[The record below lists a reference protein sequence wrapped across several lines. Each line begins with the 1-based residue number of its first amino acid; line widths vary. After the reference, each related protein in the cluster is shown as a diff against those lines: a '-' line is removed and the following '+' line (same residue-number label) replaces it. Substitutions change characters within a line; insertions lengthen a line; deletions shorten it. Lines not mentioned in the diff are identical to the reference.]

1 MKPQPNPPAVKS
13 ASISRY
19 TKSQMILREIRGRR
33 ALLVLAILCLMVWG
47 QSAALSLEHSEHHSS
62 EHCCLLCHAGP
73 LPFLQTTLSIAV
85 APVVPLAWFA
95 PPAEI
100 QDTHDVLIAT
110 SSSRAPPA

>member
-1 MKPQPNPPAVKS
+1 MKPQRNPRAVKS

-19 TKSQMILREIRGRR
+19 TNPQMVLRELRGRR
-33 ALLVLAILCLMVWG
+33 ALFILAILCLMVWA
-47 QSAALSLEHSEHHSS
+47 QSAALILEHSEHHSS

-73 LPFLQTTLSIAV
+73 LPFLQTTLSVAV

>member
-1 MKPQPNPPAVKS
+1 MV
-13 ASISRY
+13 
-19 TKSQMILREIRGRR
+19 LREICGRR
-33 ALLVLAILCLMVWG
+33 ALLVLSILCLMVWA

-73 LPFLQTTLSIAV
+73 LPFLQTTPSGSV

-100 QDTHDVLIAT
+100 QDTHDVLMAT